1 MNHFASGLLL
11 ACFWLTVAP
20 AGATPPASC
29 ANKFVGSWTVRV
41 EATGQ
46 TYPSLILPNGRTQ
59 VTCPMCTPGG
69 SWTCSGDMITVN
81 VDNGV
86 TTQHRLHADGRTMS
100 GGCCTITRSGPAPVI
115 SSDSKSNQGSKQP
128 SPGAPSAS
136 PGPAAS
142 KSATRQAQSCSD
154 ITGLGGGSTGPS
166 NCKPS
171 NGPKNV
177 QAKIDQA
184 KSYLQAAKTVKESD
198 PSYTGWVAAAAQF
211 RKAAAA
217 FQAAGDQAQA
227 SSAVEQAQTLE
238 NALKIADQKAGQAS
252 QLPVAPAGDQPS
264 NLCPASAPASYWQG
278 TQNEGYCANANC
290 VERGSAA
297 YGIMCYPP
305 DPDFASK
312 YKPQPDPQQL
322 GLLAREK
329 CGSYSRET
337 AKCFGDFKLEKILNA
352 RPDIKQY
359 CEKQAAEGARA
370 EHLRAELA
378 AKIGSTKVRDD
389 PFVECVDDVYL
400 HGFERVSIRE
410 RLRDALK
417 RQRAMS
423 AENTEEVQ
431 KRPDDIR
438 PHDRCAPGQG
448 MKPTPGAFGARSCQ
462 PLGIIYL
469 AGDKNAFSSGSDD
482 GAASLAAFENR
493 VSAVAAAA
501 IAAAA
506 AAEGIGNEMSEAD
519 RQACLAVAYEQA
531 RDVLKGGLTQV
542 PANCKAIANAAL
554 SELSYYAGS
563 HADDSN
569 PAIEDLL
576 ASFNRGASLGGSAPG
591 MEGLT
596 PLKQ

>member
-1 MNHFASGLLL
+1 
-11 ACFWLTVAP
+11 
-20 AGATPPASC
+20 
-29 ANKFVGSWTVRV
+29 
-41 EATGQ
+41 
-46 TYPSLILPNGRTQ
+46 
-59 VTCPMCTPGG
+59 
-69 SWTCSGDMITVN
+69 
-81 VDNGV
+81 
-86 TTQHRLHADGRTMS
+86 
-100 GGCCTITRSGPAPVI
+100 
-115 SSDSKSNQGSKQP
+115 
-128 SPGAPSAS
+128 
-136 PGPAAS
+136 
-142 KSATRQAQSCSD
+142 
-154 ITGLGGGSTGPS
+154 
-166 NCKPS
+166 
-171 NGPKNV
+171 V

-184 KSYLQAAKTVKESD
+184 KSYMQAAKTVKESD
-198 PSYTGWVAAAAQF
+198 PSYNGWAAAAAQF

-238 NALKIADQKAGQAS
+238 NALIADQKAGQAS
-252 QLPVAPAGDQPS
+252 QLPVPSAGDQPA

-278 TQNEGYCANANC
+278 TPNEGYCANANC

-312 YKPQPDPQQL
+312 YNPQPDPQQL

-370 EHLRAELA
+370 AHLRAELA

-389 PFVECVDDVYL
+389 PFVECVDDAYL
-400 HGFERVSIRE
+400 HGFEHVSIRE
-410 RLRDALK
+410 RLRDVLR
-417 RQRAMS
+417 RQRAGS
-423 AENTEEVQ
+423 AENADEVQ
-431 KRPDDIR
+431 KRPENTR

-462 PLGIIYL
+462 PLGTIYL
-469 AGDKNAFSSGSDD
+469 AGGKNTFGSGSED

-501 IAAAA
+501 AAA
-506 AAEGIGNEMSEAD
+506 AAEAIDNEMSKAD
-519 RQACLAVAYEQA
+519 RQACVAAAYEQA
-531 RDVLKGGLTQV
+531 RDVLKGGDTLV
-542 PANCKAIANAAL
+542 AAKCKAIADAAL
-554 SELSYYAGS
+554 SQLSYYAGS

-569 PAIEDLL
+569 PAIEELL
-576 ASFNRGASLGGSAPG
+576 ASFNRGASLGGPAPG

-596 PLKQ
+596 PLRQ